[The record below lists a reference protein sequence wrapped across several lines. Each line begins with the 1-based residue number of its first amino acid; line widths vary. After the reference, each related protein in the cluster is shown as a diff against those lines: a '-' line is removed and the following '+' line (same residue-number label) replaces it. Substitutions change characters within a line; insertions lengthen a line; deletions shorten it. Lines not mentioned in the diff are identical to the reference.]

1 MSELWNLLFYKPIL
15 NSLIFLYKTLG
26 NNFALAIISL
36 TVLIRAALVPLILPA
51 LRSARALQDL
61 QPEIDGLKKKY
72 KKDKR
77 RFQEEQLKLYRE
89 RGVNPAGG
97 CLPYL
102 LQFLVLIALYRVF
115 IHFIQTG
122 MIDDTQVQMDF
133 LWLNLA
139 KSDPFYILP
148 VLAGAS
154 QFALARMMGSKQA
167 VKSSKETDDMA
178 MAMQKQMIF
187 VMPVMTILIAARL
200 PSGLALYWLS
210 TTFFSIGQQYFL
222 AKPRRAESDE
232 KNSRDH

>member
-1 MSELWNLLFYKPIL
+1 MSELWNLLFYRPIL

-26 NNFALAIISL
+26 SNFGLAIISL
-36 TVLIRAALVPLILPA
+36 TLLTRAALVPLILPA
-51 LRSARALQDL
+51 LRSARVLQDL
-61 QPEIDGLKKKY
+61 QPELDGLKKKY

-102 LQFLVLIALYRVF
+102 LQFLILIALYRVF

-139 KSDPFYILP
+139 KPDPFYILP
-148 VLAGAS
+148 ILAGVS
-154 QFALARMMGSKQA
+154 QFALAKMMGSKRA
-167 VKSSKETDDMA
+167 AKPPKETDDMA
-178 MAMQKQMIF
+178 VAMQRQMIF
-187 VMPVMTILIAARL
+187 VMPVMTVLIATRL
-200 PSGLALYWLS
+200 PSGLALYWLT

-222 AKPRRAESDE
+222 AESRRLDSDE
-232 KNSRDH
+232 KN